1 MALWIPITIFAA
13 FMQNARSA
21 LQKALKGR
29 LTEVGAAYV
38 RFLYALPWAIAYLF
52 ALKWILGVEWP
63 EITGTFLLWCLA
75 GGVSQILFTWLLLVL
90 FNFHNFAVGTT
101 FSKTEVVQVALLGL
115 IFLGD
120 RVGLWGGLAIAL
132 SAIGVLLLSA
142 SASKVTLRR
151 LLVGLGERAT
161 LLGLT
166 CGLFL
171 GASVVFFRGA
181 TLAVENTP
189 FLMAAAF
196 ALAIALI
203 MQTIIMG
210 AYILYAERETMGAVL
225 ENWRPATWVGIT
237 GMLASVGWFTAFTLQ
252 NAAYVRALG
261 QIELLFTFLVSV
273 FWFKERSSRQEV
285 FGILLVVAG
294 IILLLLAR

>member
-1 MALWIPITIFAA
+1 MVSSDHRSFDCLFRKTTLNTIHTAT
-13 FMQNARSA
+13 
-21 LQKALKGR
+21 L
-29 LTEVGAAYV
+29 
-38 RFLYALPWAIAYLF
+38 
-52 ALKWILGVEWP
+52 
-63 EITGTFLLWCLA
+63 
-75 GGVSQILFTWLLLVL
+75 
-90 FNFHNFAVGTT
+90 NFAVGTT